1 MDNLKSFNW
10 DINKGDYVHYELS
23 LVVLEKK
30 ERLVR
35 SFFNISLI
43 AVSLVV
49 MLTVLNL
56 AAKV

>member
-10 DINKGDYVHYELS
+10 DINKGDYFHYELS
-23 LVVLEKK
+23 LVILEKK

>member
-1 MDNLKSFNW
+1 MNNLTSFNW

-23 LVVLEKK
+23 LVILEKK

-35 SFFNISLI
+35 SFFTISLA

-56 AAKV
+56 ASKV